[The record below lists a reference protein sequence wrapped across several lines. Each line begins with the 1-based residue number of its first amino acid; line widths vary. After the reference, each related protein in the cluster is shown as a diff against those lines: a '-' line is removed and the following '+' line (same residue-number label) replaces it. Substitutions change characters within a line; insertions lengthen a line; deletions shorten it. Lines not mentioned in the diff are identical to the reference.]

1 MVGGRKTRLDG
12 ALRHGLRALQPR
24 SETVAVDTQGLS
36 RGWSSETTTWKRE
49 ENPNTVSS
57 RMPSPQTPGPAWK
70 LNGEEPEPRAA
81 ERQPPGKADP
91 AWPGALP
98 GRARK
103 DSVGESRGDT
113 ARHVHTLGLTDHHG
127 RSVHCIS
134 PSLNLQGIL
143 HPRETCVHRQHFFFR
158 KGTKIRAC
166 PNRSCPRCDKI
177 TRPAPRH
184 RRGHC

>member
-1 MVGGRKTRLDG
+1 
-12 ALRHGLRALQPR
+12 
-24 SETVAVDTQGLS
+24 
-36 RGWSSETTTWKRE
+36 
-49 ENPNTVSS
+49 
-57 RMPSPQTPGPAWK
+57 MPSPQTPGPAWK

-143 HPRETCVHRQHFFFR
+143 HPRETCVHRQHFFFL
-158 KGTKIRAC
+158 KGTKIRAR

-184 RRGHC
+184 RRGHCWVQDDDEAGRRRAGLQVRVLDAGPPGLPPTPTAPPQ